1 MQLFSELRL
10 NTADQIQEICTIP
23 CNWPHQRVHAD
34 VNHIEHR
41 CATRLASVVDLDV
54 HTAKA
59 MGLVGMVCVSG
70 ACSAMPR

>member
-34 VNHIEHR
+34 VNHIAHR

-54 HTAKA
+54 HTAK
-59 MGLVGMVCVSG
+59 
-70 ACSAMPR
+70 